1 MGLNQPKI
9 PRSFFEKWVY
19 LDLSYHSLKKMILG
33 DVHCFIGFS
42 TTLRIRS
49 WKFKAEKRSTIL

>member
-33 DVHCFIGFS
+33 DVHCFIGFYIGYW
-42 TTLRIRS
+42 LLV
-49 WKFKAEKRSTIL
+49 AGC